1 ILWTMLTV
9 LLAGIVLYTLA
20 GFALAPQLVKRWI
33 EAVVTAD
40 SGRRLEAEAVA
51 FNPYTFE
58 MSFTNLTLYDREN
71 KAAFSVRQLDAVLDP
86 RSLSRQ
92 QPIFSGTVELTGI
105 ETSPATAGE
114 FYLAVNRLTA
124 DGAALHPGRATVETM
139 RIDRPE
145 MRLVRNGNGELNL
158 PPLLKQLVANTS
170 ASWLGF
176 AAIEVNE
183 GRVQFYD
190 NAVSPATHFEA
201 EPVTARIEATG
212 GDRAGSTEATVQ
224 GRLAAPAG
232 GEVEVEWRRNHG
244 SREAGFAIKAG
255 GVALPALSPY
265 TPGIVGRAL
274 VGGRLDLDFDMK
286 RAGGRTAANLRLATE
301 DLELAPPTAD
311 QAAGLPPVDLAVA
324 LLEDRVGILRIERA
338 VEQPS
343 VGTGIEPGRKLS
355 LMLSTALNYT
365 ARNPFEVLGDI
376 AGASP
381 SALRQL
387 DFLPGSAE
395 LVAPSMQSLDAL
407 ARALESRP
415 RLALVMHPAYDP
427 VADRD
432 ALSRQQVRLHVVLAT
447 SARPPGQ
454 ADDAQ
459 LDFSDEKVRGVL
471 DEFTSTRLP
480 QSARS
485 AIAAEHPER
494 SDAYYRAAFDA
505 LVANQD
511 VDDAALRRLARYRV
525 QSAIGELIR
534 LGVDAGRLIR
544 YDGIDVRTGGTHT
557 VSVDIVPVP
566 ADAQHDE
573 A

>member
-1 ILWTMLTV
+1 MRRILWIILTV

-20 GFALAPQLVKRWI
+20 GFTVAPQLVKRWI

-58 MSFTNLTLYDREN
+58 VSFTNLTLYDREN
-71 KAAFSVRQLDAVLDP
+71 KTAFSIRQFDGVLDP

-105 ETSPATAGE
+105 ATSPASGDE

-124 DGAALHPGRATVETM
+124 DGMALHPGAVSVEKM

-145 MRLVRNGNGELNL
+145 IRLTRDDTGALNL
-158 PPLLKQLVANTS
+158 PPMLQQLVPNTS
-170 ASWLGF
+170 ASWLRFTGM
-176 AAIEVNE
+176 EVND
-183 GRVQFYD
+183 GRVLFFD
-190 NAVSPATHFEA
+190 KAVSPATQFEA
-201 EPVTARIEATG
+201 DTVTARIEVS
-212 GDRAGSTEATVQ
+212 GSTGSTVASVQ

-232 GEVEVEWRRNHG
+232 GEFDVEWLWNHG
-244 SREAGFAIKAG
+244 NRDTEFAITAN

-265 TPGIVGRAL
+265 TPAIVGRAL
-274 VGGRLDLDFDMK
+274 VGGRLDLDFDIK
-286 RAGGRTAANLRLATE
+286 RADGRTAAELFLTTE
-301 DLELAPPTAD
+301 DLELAPPAAD
-311 QAAGLPPVDLAVA
+311 QAADSPPIDLAVA
-324 LLEDRVGILRIERA
+324 LLEDRVGMLRIERA

-343 VGTGIEPGRKLS
+343 VGTGVEPGRKLS
-355 LMLSTALNYT
+355 LMLRTALTYA

-376 AGASP
+376 AGESP

-395 LVAPSMQSLDAL
+395 LVALSRQSLDAL
-407 ARALESRP
+407 ARVLELRP

-432 ALSRQQVRLHVVLAT
+432 ALARQQVRLHVLLAT
-447 SARPPGQ
+447 STRPPGQ

-459 LDFSDEKVRGVL
+459 LDFSDEKVRSVL

-480 QSARS
+480 QSMRS
-485 AIAAEHPER
+485 ALVEEHPER
-494 SDAYYRAAFDA
+494 SEAYYRAAFDA
-505 LVANQD
+505 LVANQA

-525 QSAIGELIR
+525 QSAIGELVR
-534 LGVDAGRLIR
+534 LGIDADRLIR
-544 YDGIDVRTGGTHT
+544 YDGIDVRAGGRRS
-557 VSVDIVPVP
+557 VSVDIAPVP
-566 ADAQHDE
+566 ADTL
-573 A
+573 